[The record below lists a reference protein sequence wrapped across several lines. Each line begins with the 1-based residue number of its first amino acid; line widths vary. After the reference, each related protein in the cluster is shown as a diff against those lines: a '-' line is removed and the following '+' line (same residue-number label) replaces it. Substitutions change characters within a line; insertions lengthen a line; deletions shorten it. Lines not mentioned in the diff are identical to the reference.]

1 MPLFEITAYST
12 KLDQTVVRSATEDGS
27 PANFRN
33 QVDAEISAVDWV
45 DRLNETKFAQV
56 DDWVESVVP
65 VIG

>member
-12 KLDQTVVRSATEDGS
+12 TLDQTVTRISTEDGS

-33 QVDAEISAVDWV
+33 LADAEISAQDWL
-45 DRLNETKFAQV
+45 DRLNTTKFAQV
-56 DDWVESVVP
+56 DDWVKSVVP